1 MWCFSVDNSTKVAVV
16 ALIIMGLSVSIAIV
30 YPIYAL
36 QVAQTNY
43 EPYYSLSAHR
53 LAEKPETF
61 IHMDNP
67 DPYVSQVIS
76 EPNKTV
82 IVNQKDTQINDLI
95 RERGTNNFEV
105 NGSYYQIYIASV
117 DAFPPEILN
126 APKVVILSFIA
137 LVMSVIVFII
147 ALAVKGKKRIKAK
160 SM

>member
-1 MWCFSVDNSTKVAVV
+1 
-16 ALIIMGLSVSIAIV
+16 MGLSASIAIV

-43 EPYYSLSAHR
+43 EPVYSLSAHS
-53 LAEKPETF
+53 LAEKPQTF
-61 IHMDNP
+61 IHIDNP

-82 IVNQKDTQINDLI
+82 IAKQKDTQINEVI
-95 RERGTNNFEV
+95 SERGTSNFEV

-117 DAFPPEILN
+117 DAFPPEILY
-126 APKVVILSFIA
+126 APTVVILSFIA

-147 ALAVKGKKRIKAK
+147 ALAVKGKKRIKQK
-160 SM
+160 GM